1 MSLTILILSFI
12 FGATIGSFLNVV
24 IFRYNTN
31 LSISKG
37 RSKCFSCG
45 RHLTKRDL
53 IPVFS
58 YLMYKG
64 RCRTCKS
71 NISVQY
77 PLVELLT
84 GLMFV
89 LITYFY
95 FLNGAGVFI
104 GNNIF
109 DRADI
114 LSALV
119 KLPFIKYLFYIF
131 DLSVLSILICI
142 FVYDL
147 KHKIIPDLLV
157 YVGAGIAL
165 LKMIISLII
174 FKPEMITVFSGL
186 LSGPLVALPFA
197 LFFIVSGG
205 RWMGFGDAKLA
216 LIFGWGLGT
225 AYGFTAVMYSF
236 WIGAIVVLGITLIRE
251 MLEAFSNA
259 DNNAFGKRIK
269 FLHHKKLQYF
279 ANKIPA
285 FKFRSEIPFGPFMI
299 IAFYMIYFLGKNLLW
314 WVV

>member
-12 FGATIGSFLNVV
+12 LGATIGSFLNVV

-45 RHLTKRDL
+45 RHLAKRDL
-53 IPVFS
+53 IPVLS

-71 NISVQY
+71 KVSIQY
-77 PLVELLT
+77 PAIELLT
-84 GLMFV
+84 GFMFAI
-89 LITYFY
+89 ITYFY
-95 FLNGAGVFI
+95 FINGAGVFI

-109 DRADI
+109 DRAI
-114 LSALV
+114 LFS
-119 KLPFIKYLFYIF
+119 KLIEFSYIKYLFYIF
-131 DLSVLSILICI
+131 DLSILSLLVCI
-142 FVYDL
+142 FVYDF

-165 LKMIISLII
+165 LKMIISLIV
-174 FKPEMITVFSGL
+174 FKPDMITVFSGL

-205 RWMGFGDAKLA
+205 RWMGLGDAKLA
-216 LIFGWGLGT
+216 LILGWGLGT

-251 MLEAFSNA
+251 MLEAFSNSK
-259 DNNAFGKRIK
+259 DNAFGTRIK

-285 FKFRSEIPFGPFMI
+285 FKFRTEIPFGPFMI

-314 WVV
+314 WVI

>member
-12 FGATIGSFLNVV
+12 LGITIGSFLNVV
-24 IFRYNTN
+24 IYRHNTN
-31 LSISKG
+31 LSISTG

-53 IPVFS
+53 IPVLSFLL
-58 YLMYKG
+58 YRG

-71 NISVQY
+71 RISIQY
-77 PLVELLT
+77 PAVELLT
-84 GLMFV
+84 GFMFA

-104 GNNIF
+104 GTNMF
-109 DRADI
+109 DRATV
-114 LSALV
+114 LSVIV

-131 DLSVLSILICI
+131 DLSILSLLICI
-142 FVYDL
+142 FVYDF

-157 YVGAGIAL
+157 YIGAGIAFI
-165 LKMIISLII
+165 KMIISLFV
-174 FKPEMITVFSGL
+174 FKPDMLTIFSGIF
-186 LSGPLVALPFA
+186 SGPLVALPFA

-205 RWMGFGDAKLA
+205 RWMGFGDSKLA
-216 LIFGWGLGT
+216 LILGWGLGT

-251 MLEAFSNA
+251 IFEAFSNSQ
-259 DNNAFGKRIK
+259 NNVFGKRIK

-299 IAFYMIYFLGKNLLW
+299 AAFYMIYFLGKNLLW
-314 WVV
+314 WVA